1 MIIVEAAVQPC
12 QYGSWYR
19 NAPEAYRFF
28 VHIDVALTGPR
39 DAKTATRPMA
49 RARARLNQEACPCRS
64 INVDPRRGR
73 LFASNVAEPDG
84 SAK

>member
-39 DAKTATRPMA
+39 DAKTATRPMT
-49 RARARLNQEACPCRS
+49 RARAAPQPGGLS
-64 INVDPRRGR
+64 VSVDQR
-73 LFASNVAEPDG
+73 
-84 SAK
+84 